1 MIVQIYP
8 VAAFVFVVALVVGA
22 VVFKYTS
29 ASHGGPLARGDLVGA
44 IGAATGVGTLL
55 WLFLTFAPSPTPAS
69 LPQVPAI
76 SSTADPAVR

>member
-29 ASHGGPLARGDLVGA
+29 ASHSGRPARGDLVGA

-55 WLFLTFAPSPTPAS
+55 WLFLTFVPSSPPA
-69 LPQVPAI
+69 LPLETPAI
-76 SSTADPAVR
+76 SPTADPTVR

>member
-29 ASHGGPLARGDLVGA
+29 ASHGGPPARGDLVGA

-55 WLFLTFAPSPTPAS
+55 WLFLTFAPSPTSAS
-69 LPQVPAI
+69 QPQVPTI